1 MSVILICC
9 RVTSID
15 SNNICL
21 TGNED
26 SAYTA
31 DAADEGGLWE
41 IQKLEEQEGQ
51 RGAAAEGEGM
61 GILRSSFLK

>member
-9 RVTSID
+9 RVTCID

-61 GILRSSFLK
+61 GILGSSFLK